1 VAPNR
6 SPPSLSCNIV
16 LGLIERKYELVREY
30 LDSPPAQLAVVD
42 AA

>member
-1 VAPNR
+1 MNR
-6 SPPSLSCNIV
+6 WYGRRN
-16 LGLIERKYELVREY
+16 GETEAHELARAY

>member
-1 VAPNR
+1 MAPNR
-6 SPPSLSCNIV
+6 SPPSLSCNTA